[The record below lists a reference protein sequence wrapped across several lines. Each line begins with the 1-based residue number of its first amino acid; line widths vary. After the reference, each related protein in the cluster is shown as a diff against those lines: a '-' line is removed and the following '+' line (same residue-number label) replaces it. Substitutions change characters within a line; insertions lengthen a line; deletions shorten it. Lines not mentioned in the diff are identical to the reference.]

1 MRSVHSFLSLCG
13 TLLATSSTLVYGSPL
28 NPNLPLPTSTASII
42 SELMPAP
49 TASIIEAQNISLAKR
64 DLVDLRILPLGA
76 SIVWGLTSTDGNGFR
91 LPLRNQLRWEGYNVN
106 MVGTLSHGDMADNDV
121 EATPG
126 YVITQVHSSAEA
138 CYAYKPNIVVINA
151 GTNDCVKS
159 VDTANAHTRLKSMIE
174 DLWTNIGDE
183 TVIIVSTI
191 LINGV
196 ESVNTCSATINENY
210 RSLVSSLQQDGKPIY
225 LTDFDDWITIDD
237 IGSDGTHP
245 TTTGYK
251 RMAGAFYAT
260 IAKADKDGAIKAP
273 QDADLDST
281 TTDCD
286 KTAGGGVSA
295 GANTQTGSGYDDGIY
310 YHESEAMG
318 SLLTITS
325 SWDRNQW
332 VFARLF
338 SQDRDDLL
346 GWISE
351 SDGSITFAVW
361 RNDGDGVMTKIDDMT
376 NFPNSCVPRGLRF
389 IDLNG
394 DGLDDF
400 VCISNPDGAL
410 YGVINNGD
418 GGGTSGPTWTSI
430 GLIKA
435 ADANFPQAQVRLG
448 DIDGDGRADFIGL
461 NSDGTAHVWRNAGT
475 GDKPD
480 SWQSLGA
487 KWTGGDR
494 GNLTGV
500 RFEDING
507 DGRDDWMWMSNAG
520 TTYTY
525 TNSRSCATGVEGN
538 GLNVAWR
545 QGFKTGESSG
555 PTHAAEFDGDVNINR
570 IHFARIYGEASSF
583 SLLGRQ
589 DYVYMEH
596 SKSGDKHIFNMKV
609 WKNQG
614 SGSAK
619 LKADGN
625 KYADVTGTG
634 RMDYVW
640 TYSFGKM
647 ILFRNG
653 GTDYI
658 TSGTSYW
665 TQPQLDL
672 FNPQDIVGKDL
683 DRRDL
688 HLIDF
693 DGDGKADI
701 VWVDPDNN
709 NHVSVFINKY
719 DGSTFSWEYQSD
731 PAPALSCSQT
741 KGTGLNDI
749 PIRWGDISGIGR
761 DDYVCIE
768 PDGRMSGYVHETDGS
783 WTYNEQF
790 FGSKGY
796 DRANFRI
803 GDVNG
808 DGKDDIIWT
817 EKFSGDGYVYYNAG
831 PLDVAGSSYHWE
843 VDSSNMPAFAF
854 AGNAAGSCTY
864 YPDLNGDGR
873 VDQHIVLQSFN
884 NIAWTSYNLC
894 SGGDHTG
901 DDESP
906 YTDPGLDI
914 PDSIDISTGVQ
925 VSGCGQTSAGGD
937 AYDTLVWNLVAA
949 ACSMTATQTATGL
962 PFQTVDCMNPLVT
975 DADQDQGD
983 RWNGVDTDTAIEMV
997 LLDYFYEQ
1005 DDTSLTFP
1013 EYVSNYFHG
1022 PEGMNCGK
1030 TADKV
1035 GCETVSECS
1044 DTNHPA
1050 GYFILN
1056 SFVAVHSFLWDAYDA
1071 SFNAESQMNTE
1082 IAAFS
1087 STFAEMEDVDA
1098 EIDTLL
1104 TVLGLFYV
1112 LATTPLWN
1120 KFWKEAVGKANQD
1133 YLSIAKEVTGNIIS
1147 NGITLLKASSIWA
1160 VADNNNELL
1169 SYYMGQMVSTTAQ
1182 ALSDTNTDL
1191 FNGSASTIADLYRI
1205 MDNGKLM
1212 ESTVTDG
1219 EFDAQLSL
1227 ENSLYSVLIPYAWS
1241 LSNENLHPVVIDTG
1255 YDCSDTWPDFFHD
1268 YIAEDTA
1275 KATAVCYND
1284 ALYYLLD
1291 ARNCNIDCS
1300 KVYPQ
1305 GSTTCAPTK
1314 FHQPVGTDKLD
1325 GTNWGGV
1332 TIDNLTIA
1340 AINGYTNNNNAN
1352 GWSHADPSNSD
1363 DMTRIWTDGINAAGV
1378 NTIPVCDLATAM
1390 NNWITCDIDADN
1402 YPCQS

>member
-1 MRSVHSFLSLCG
+1 MYSIYSKNQIEYG
-13 TLLATSSTLVYGSPL
+13 TLTE
-28 NPNLPLPTSTASII
+28 I
-42 SELMPAP
+42 
-49 TASIIEAQNISLAKR
+49 Q
-64 DLVDLRILPLGA
+64 
-76 SIVWGLTSTDGNGFR
+76 
-91 LPLRNQLRWEGYNVN
+91 
-106 MVGTLSHGDMADNDV
+106 DV

-126 YVITQVHSSAEA
+126 YVITQIHTSAEN
-138 CYAYKPNIVVINA
+138 CYAFKPNVVVINA
-151 GTNDCVKS
+151 GTNDCVKNI
-159 VDTANAHTRLKSMIE
+159 DTANAHTRLESMIS

-183 TVIIVSTI
+183 TVIIISTI

-196 ESVNTCSATINENY
+196 ASVNTCSATINDNY
-210 RSLVSSLQQDGKPIY
+210 RSLVSSLRADDKPIY
-225 LTDFDDWITIDD
+225 LTDFDNWMTIEN

-245 TTTGYK
+245 TEDGYK
-251 RMAGAFYAT
+251 RMAGAFYKT
-260 IAKADKDGAIKAP
+260 IAQADKDGVIKAP
-273 QDADLDST
+273 KDADLDSA
-281 TTDCD
+281 TTDCK
-286 KTAGGGVSA
+286 KTAGSGVSA

-310 YHESEAMG
+310 YHDSTAMG
-318 SLLTITS
+318 TLLTITS

-338 SQDRDDLL
+338 RQDRDDLL

-351 SDGSITFAVW
+351 SDGSITYALW
-361 RNDGDGVMTKIDDMT
+361 RNDGNGVMTKINDMT
-376 NFPNSCVPRGLRF
+376 NFPNQCVPRGLRF

-418 GGGTSGPTWTSI
+418 GGGSSGPTWTSV

-435 ADANFPQAQVRLG
+435 ADSNFPQAQVRLG

-461 NSDGTAHVWRNAGT
+461 DSDGTAHVWRNAGT
-475 GDKPD
+475 GNTLNK
-480 SWQSLGA
+480 WQSLGA
-487 KWTGGDR
+487 KWTGGDH

-507 DGRDDWMWMSNAG
+507 DGRDDWMWMSNTG

-545 QGFKTGESSG
+545 QGFYTGASSG
-555 PTHAAEFDGDVNINR
+555 PTHSADFDGDVNINR
-570 IHFARIYGEASSF
+570 IHFARIYGEAEGF

-596 SKSGDKHIFNMKV
+596 SKDGDKHIFKMKV
-609 WKNQG
+609 WKNTG

-619 LKADGN
+619 VKADGN
-625 KYADVTGTG
+625 KYGNMMGTG

-640 TYSFGKM
+640 AYSFGKM
-647 ILFRNG
+647 IIFRNS

-665 TQPQLDL
+665 TQPQQDL
-672 FNPQDIVGKDL
+672 FDPQALIGKDL

-688 HLIDF
+688 HLTDF
-693 DGDGKADI
+693 DGDGKDDI
-701 VWVDPDNN
+701 VWVDPDNS

-719 DGSTFSWEYQSD
+719 DGTTWSWEYQSD

-741 KGTGLNDI
+741 KGMGLHDI
-749 PIRWGDISGIGR
+749 PIRWGDISGNGR

-768 PDGRMSGYVHETDGS
+768 PNGRMSGYVHETDGS

-790 FGSKGY
+790 FGPKGY
-796 DRANFRI
+796 DRANFRF

-817 EKFSGDGYVYYNAG
+817 EKFSGDGYVYYNDG
-831 PLDVAGSSYHWE
+831 PLAVAGSSYHWE
-843 VDSSNMPAFAF
+843 VDSTNMPAFAF
-854 AGNAAGSCTY
+854 AGNSAGGCTY

-873 VDQHIVLQSFN
+873 VDQQAVLQSFN

-894 SGGDHTG
+894 SDGDHAG
-901 DDESP
+901 DDENP
-906 YTDPGLDI
+906 YTDPDLPIPTGL
-914 PDSIDISTGVQ
+914 DISTGEQ
-925 VSGCGQTSAGGD
+925 TSGCHQAGTGGD
-937 AYDTLVWNLVAA
+937 AYDSIVWNFETV
-949 ACSMTATQTATGL
+949 ACSMTATQTASNL
-962 PFQTVDCMNPLVT
+962 AFQTVDCLNPAIT
-975 DADQDQGD
+975 DADQDQSD
-983 RWNGVDTDTAIEMV
+983 RWNAVDTDTAIEMV

-1005 DDTSLTFP
+1005 DKTTLTFP

-1030 TADKV
+1030 TAANT
-1035 GCETVSECS
+1035 GCESNSECS
-1044 DTNHPA
+1044 DVNHPA

-1056 SFVAVHSFLWDAYDA
+1056 SFVTIHGFLYNAYSA
-1071 SFNAESQMNTE
+1071 CYTAETDMQSS
-1082 IAAFS
+1082 IDVFS
-1087 STFAEMEDVDA
+1087 STFAE
-1098 EIDTLL
+1098 IDDPTTAIDDIL
-1104 TVLGLFYV
+1104 TVLGLMFA
-1112 LATTPLWN
+1112 LAMSPLWN
-1120 KFWKEAVGKANQD
+1120 KFWKDAISKSAWLAV
-1133 YLSIAKEVTGNIIS
+1133 AKDATNNIVS
-1147 NGITLLKASSIWA
+1147 NGITLLKANDIWA
-1160 VADNNNELL
+1160 VEDNNKALL
-1169 SYYMGQMVSTTAQ
+1169 SYYMGRMVKTTAT
-1182 ALSDTNTDL
+1182 ALSDTNKDL
-1191 FNGSASTIADLYRI
+1191 FNGSASSVADLYRV

-1212 ESTVTDG
+1212 ESTFTSGDL
-1219 EFDAQLSL
+1219 DAQNAL

-1255 YDCSDTWPDFFHD
+1255 YDCSDTYPSYFHD
-1268 YIAEDTA
+1268 YIAKDTA

-1291 ARNCNIDCS
+1291 ARNCNIDCNR
-1300 KVYPQ
+1300 VYPQ

-1314 FHQPVGTDKLD
+1314 FYEPVGIDKLD
-1325 GTNWGGV
+1325 GSTWGGITV
-1332 TIDNLTIA
+1332 ENLTIA
-1340 AINGYTNNNNAN
+1340 AVNGFTNNNNAN
-1352 GWSHADPSNSD
+1352 GWSHADPTNAAA
-1363 DMTRIWTDGINAAGV
+1363 MERIWTDGVNAAGV

-1390 NNWITCDIDADN
+1390 NNWITCDVDADN
-1402 YPCQS
+1402 YPCNS